1 MTTVKATC
9 QVCGDIDLDIDQV
22 VVIKPANYLFVHC
35 QIAHERTSVR
45 ATDVLEAAGAC
56 VVDLTR
62 MDEELRSL
70 L

>member
-1 MTTVKATC
+1 MTTVKTTC
-9 QVCGDIDLDIDQV
+9 PNCGDIELGIDQV
-22 VVIKPANYLFVHC
+22 MVIKPATYLFVHC
-35 QIAHERTSVR
+35 DAEHQRSHAKS
-45 ATDVLEAAGAC
+45 AGVLEAAGAT